1 MKRTKAVNQTQNLPK
16 NKSKNRNRGMNLL
29 RDKKRRVM
37 AQARM
42 LLAGRGGT
50 TENPIN
56 NEITIKVNNVKTE
69 DKIKIV
75 GKSVRTRENYNCIK
89 TEYKTGKNIRQNPG
103 ACCTRKIIDK
113 IIVTV

>member
-1 MKRTKAVNQTQNLPK
+1 MTRTKAVNPTLNLLR
-16 NKSKNRNRGMNLL
+16 NKSKNHNREINLL
-29 RDKKRRVM
+29 KDKKRKVR

-42 LLAGRGGT
+42 LLAGIRGI

-75 GKSVRTRENYNCIK
+75 GRSVRIRDNCNCIK
-89 TEYKTGKNIRQNPG
+89 TESKTDKNIRLNQG
-103 ACCTRKIIDK
+103 AYCILKIIDK

>member
-1 MKRTKAVNQTQNLPK
+1 MIRTKAVNQTQNLPK
-16 NKSKNRNRGMNLL
+16 NRSKNRNREMNLL
-29 RDKKRRVM
+29 RDRKRRVR

-42 LLAGRGGT
+42 LLAGRGGI

>member
-1 MKRTKAVNQTQNLPK
+1 MTRTKAVNLILNLPK
-16 NKSKNRNRGMNLL
+16 NKSKNRNREINLPK
-29 RDKKRRVM
+29 DKKRKVKV
-37 AQARM
+37 QARM

-89 TEYKTGKNIRQNPG
+89 TEYKSGKNIRQNRG
-103 ACCTRKIIDK
+103 ACYTRKTIDK
-113 IIVTV
+113 ITVTV